1 MPIDWKRLPQQAV
14 LPLGDLRVSDL
25 QEQALAHGQR
35 WLHVDCQKA
44 RGKSGVMSALAKG
57 LQLPPH
63 FGANLDALYD
73 CVTDLEPTPGAAQ
86 AGLVIVIENLPASR
100 TFGPAEQA
108 GLLEVFEDAAAD
120 FATRSVALRVFH
132 SIAG

>member
-25 QEQALAHGQR
+25 QEQARAHEQR

-57 LQLPPH
+57 LQLPAH

-73 CVTDLEPTPGAAQ
+73 CVTDLEPMPGAAQ

-100 TFGPAEQA
+100 AFGPAEQA
-108 GLLEVFEDAAAD
+108 SLLEVFEDAAAD
-120 FATRSVALRVFH
+120 FAARSVALRVFH
-132 SIAG
+132 SSAG